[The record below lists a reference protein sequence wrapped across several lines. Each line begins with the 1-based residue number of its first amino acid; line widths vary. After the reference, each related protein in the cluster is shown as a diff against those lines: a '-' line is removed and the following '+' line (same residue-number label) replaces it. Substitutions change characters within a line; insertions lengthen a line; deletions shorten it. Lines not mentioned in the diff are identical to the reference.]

1 MKKPHVHWVNF
12 QHRGYLIVEL
22 TAERALDQW
31 RLVDT
36 VASLQHNEFVGHSMV
51 AISGSN
57 RLVDA

>member
-1 MKKPHVHWVNF
+1 MKKPHVHCVNF
-12 QHRGYLIVEL
+12 QHRGYLVVEL